1 MKRLSFAPR
10 PAALASL
17 IALVAVAVAGIAW
30 AAPADKPEAT
40 PAVPR
45 VMAYEG
51 YLTDAGGVPLRDGK
65 YDFVFALYAEP
76 SGGVPVWTEE
86 HRGVAVRGGALRVI
100 LGEGSTP
107 NPLAI
112 PFDRPYWLGIRIGR
126 DPEAAP
132 RLELATNA
140 YSFRAAVAEEVRDG
154 AITTARI
161 APLAVTDDKIASVSW
176 SKIVGAPGNEE
187 RVQARGDDKPGP
199 VPANVWHTRGNTR
212 TDPRYDYLGTA
223 DSTDLLFK
231 TNATERMR
239 IYSYGKIVMKG
250 DLDVEGYVTSRKT
263 PNEGGFLLADP
274 QHGLKRVGNDDVR
287 LFTTGGN
294 LLLEGGNVGVN
305 TAAPTAKLH
314 VGSVAGTSPFKIS
327 DGATDRFTVEHSG
340 RVAIESSVNSD
351 NAVATGYPLYVSAPS
366 NGIAVKVNSNDA
378 SGANNFVSFF
388 DNTGM
393 VGRIEGQ
400 IWSDVLTDPQYDL
413 LTAIDVLEIA
423 VAGIELAGAASSAN
437 ACAGLGVVA
446 CPPIP
451 SLIVAATA
459 SLAAQVGRTAI
470 TQAYFWDNLGVS
482 YQSGSG
488 DYAEWLERLDGG
500 ESIGWGD
507 VVGVF
512 GGRITKKT
520 SGAEQL
526 LAVSRS
532 PIVLG
537 NMPAK
542 EREASCE
549 KVAFLGQVP
558 VKVVGPV
565 REGDYIIPSGLDDGT
580 GIAVPPAMMTPEEYA
595 KAIGRAWGSSADPL
609 VKLVNV
615 AIGLNASDVAKAVG
629 KLQADVD
636 ALRAEVRALN
646 ARAAAGR

>member
-1 MKRLSFAPR
+1 MKRLSFASR
-10 PAALASL
+10 SAVLLVLLAASA
-17 IALVAVAVAGIAW
+17 AGIAW
-30 AAPADKPEAT
+30 GAPGDRPEAT
-40 PAVPR
+40 PTVPR

-51 YLTDAGGVPLRDGK
+51 YLVDANGAPLRDGK
-65 YDFVFALYAEP
+65 YDFTFALYAEP
-76 SGGVPVWTEE
+76 SGGSPVWAEE
-86 HRGVAVRGGALRVI
+86 HRGVTVGGGVLRVL
-100 LGEGSTP
+100 LGKGSAAS
-107 NPLAI
+107 PLAI

-132 RLELATNA
+132 RMELVTNA
-140 YSFRAAVAEEVRDG
+140 YSFRAAVADEVRDG
-154 AITTARI
+154 AITTERI

-176 SKIVGAPGNEE
+176 SKIVGAPGGDGEA
-187 RVQARGDDKPGP
+187 QAVKTNDRPGP
-199 VPANVWHTRGNTR
+199 VPANVWSTRGNTR
-212 TDPRYDYLGTA
+212 TNPPYDYLGTA

-231 TNATERMR
+231 TNARERMR

-274 QHGLKRVGNDDVR
+274 QHGLKRFGNDDVR

-294 LLLEGGNVGVN
+294 ILLEGGNVGVN
-305 TAAPTAKLH
+305 VPSPTARLH
-314 VGSVAGTSPFKIS
+314 VGSVPGVTPPFKIS
-327 DGATDRFTVEHSG
+327 DGATDRFVVEHSG
-340 RVAIESSVNSD
+340 RVTIESSVNTD
-351 NAVATGYPLYVSAPS
+351 NTVATGYPLYVSGPS
-366 NGIAVKVNSNDA
+366 NGIAVKVNSSDA
-378 SGANNFVSFF
+378 SSANNFISFF
-388 DNTGM
+388 DNSGM

-459 SLAAQVGRTAI
+459 SLAAQVGRSAI
-470 TQAYFWDNLGVS
+470 TQGFFWDNLGVS
-482 YQSGSG
+482 YQSGAG
-488 DYAEWLERLDGG
+488 DYAEWLERIDEN

-512 GGRITKKT
+512 GGKITKETK
-520 SGAEQL
+520 GAEQL
-526 LAVSRS
+526 LAVSRA

-542 EREASCE
+542 DREERCE
-549 KVAFLGQVP
+549 KVAFMGQVP

-565 REGDYIIPSGLDDGT
+565 REGDYIIPSGLADGA

-595 KAIGRAWGSSADPL
+595 KAIGRAWGASPDPL
-609 VKLVNV
+609 VKYVNV

-629 KLQADVD
+629 KLQADVE